1 MPTAN
6 LSLTVSAANL
16 KRLTTIR
23 TILILAL
30 LASLAY
36 LKVAAGADLVHPTY
50 LAVLA
55 LFTLANLLTLWR
67 IHQPWPVTDLEFFGQ
82 LLLDIGGLTLV
93 LYLAGG
99 ATNPFI
105 SYYLVPITIS
115 AALLP
120 RCFTW
125 ATAGISLLAYTL
137 MLFYYQPLPLLQ
149 MHTGM
154 HGAST
159 SGPNLH
165 VFGMWLTFALST
177 VLITHFVVRMAEALR
192 QRDRLQA
199 SRREDDMRDEQLLA
213 IASLAAG
220 TAHELGTPLSTMMVL
235 LEELRA
241 DCPAHNTALKRDL
254 ELLSSQVSHCQST
267 LSELVTTADLHS
279 HCEPRVRQVKAY
291 MLDIV
296 DRWQLLRPEKH
307 LQLAIDCSVDDLAIR
322 VDPTLDQAI
331 ANLLNN
337 AADAMVDRLEL
348 GLHKDAGQI
357 IIRIRDDGPGLALD
371 FADSLGKAFVTSKS
385 QGLGL
390 GLFLSHATVERCGG
404 HIELFNHPGGGTV
417 VEVRLPI
424 VPEPAND

>member
-1 MPTAN
+1 MPSAN
-6 LSLTVSAANL
+6 LSLTVSATNL

-30 LASLAY
+30 LASLGYVKYATD
-36 LKVAAGADLVHPTY
+36 ADLIHPTY
-50 LAVLA
+50 LVVLA

-67 IHQPWPVTDLEFFGQ
+67 IQQPWPVTDQEFFAH
-82 LLLDIGGLTLV
+82 LLFDIGGLTLV

-105 SYYLVPITIS
+105 SYYLVPITVS

-120 RCFTW
+120 RQYTW
-125 ATAGISLLAYTL
+125 ATAAISLLAYTL

-149 MHTGM
+149 MHAGM
-154 HGAST
+154 HGTSAS
-159 SGPNLH
+159 GLNLH
-165 VFGMWLTFALST
+165 IFGMWLTFALST

-199 SRREDDMRDEQLLA
+199 IRREEDMRDEQLLA
-213 IASLAAG
+213 IATLAAG

-241 DCPAHNTALKRDL
+241 DCPANNPQLKRDL
-254 ELLSSQVSHCQST
+254 DLLANQVAHCRST
-267 LSELVTTADLHS
+267 LSELVTTADIHS
-279 HCEPRVRQVKAY
+279 HCEPSVCAVKDY

-296 DRWQLLRPEKH
+296 DRWQLLRPEKP
-307 LQLAIDCSVDDLAIR
+307 LQLDFPAGIEGLAIR

-337 AADAMVDRLEL
+337 AADAMESRLEL
-348 GLHKDAGQI
+348 SLHNDAGQL

-371 FADSLGKAFVTSKS
+371 IADSLGKAFVTSKS

-404 HIELFNHPGGGTV
+404 HIELFNHPQGGTV
-417 VEVRLPI
+417 VEVRLPLY
-424 VPEPAND
+424 PEPDND